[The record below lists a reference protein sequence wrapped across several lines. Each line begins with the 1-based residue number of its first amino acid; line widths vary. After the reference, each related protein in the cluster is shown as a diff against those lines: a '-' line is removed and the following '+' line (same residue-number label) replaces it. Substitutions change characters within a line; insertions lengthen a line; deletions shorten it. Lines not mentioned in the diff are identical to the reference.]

1 MHFQIRDVMNTQS
14 RSAERSD
21 IIDWIMKVYLDCY
34 PCFFQQA
41 LNTARMITDD
51 EETIHQVLLE
61 VNTLLPEISG
71 DVTPPEIGR
80 KVYRIVSRLT
90 GVQDPYKEIKQKCT
104 QQALALYPDLK
115 ERVRSA
121 DDRLKTA
128 IRIAIAGNVIDFGS
142 NIPFDI
148 EKDVGFILSQKFAID
163 HYDVFKTALTRAKSV
178 LYVADNAG
186 ETVFDRVLIEE
197 LGKPVTYVVREHP
210 IINDAVREDAIAAG
224 LDKVVD
230 IVSSGV
236 DAPGNI
242 LRLCS
247 DDFFKIYEVADF
259 IISKGQ
265 GNYEGLS
272 EENRPIFFLLKAKCS
287 VIAKHIGV
295 KQGSIILKKSKF
307 FDTQPAL

>member
-1 MHFQIRDVMNTQS
+1 
-14 RSAERSD
+14 
-21 IIDWIMKVYLDCY
+21 MKIYLDCY

-41 LNTARMITDD
+41 LNVTRMITAD
-51 EETIHQVLLE
+51 EEMAHQVLLE
-61 VNTLLPEISG
+61 VNALLPKITG
-71 DVTPPEIGR
+71 DITPPEIGR
-80 KVYRIVSRLT
+80 EVYRIVSRLT
-90 GVQDPYKEIKQKCT
+90 GVKDPYREIKEKCT
-104 QQALALYPDLK
+104 QQALALYPSLK

-121 DDRLKTA
+121 DDRLRRA

-142 NIPFDI
+142 NMPFDMENDLESI
-148 EKDVGFILSQKFAID
+148 IIQRFAID
-163 HYDVFKTALTRAKSV
+163 NYDAFTAALTRAKDV
-178 LYVADNAG
+178 LYIADNAG

-224 LDKVVD
+224 LDKVAD
-230 IVSSGV
+230 IISSGA

-242 LRLCS
+242 LHLCS
-247 DDFFKIYEVADF
+247 DEFLKIYEASDF

-272 EENRPIFFLLKAKCS
+272 GENRPIFFLLKAKCP

-295 KQGSIILKKSKF
+295 EQGSIILKQSKLF
-307 FDTQPAL
+307 NTHPDF

>member
-1 MHFQIRDVMNTQS
+1 
-14 RSAERSD
+14 
-21 IIDWIMKVYLDCY
+21 MKIYLDCY

-41 LNTARMITDD
+41 LNVTRMITSD
-51 EETIHQVLLE
+51 EEMAHQVLLE
-61 VNTLLPEISG
+61 VNALLPKITG
-71 DVTPPEIGR
+71 DITPPEIGR
-80 KVYRIVSRLT
+80 EVYRIVSRLT
-90 GVQDPYKEIKQKCT
+90 GVKDPYREIKEKCT
-104 QQALALYPDLK
+104 QQALALYPSLK

-121 DDRLKTA
+121 DDRLRRA

-142 NIPFDI
+142 NMPFDMENDLESI
-148 EKDVGFILSQKFAID
+148 IIQRFAID
-163 HYDVFKTALTRAKSV
+163 NYEAFTAALTRAKDV
-178 LYVADNAG
+178 LYIADNAG

-224 LDKVVD
+224 LDKVAD
-230 IVSSGV
+230 IISSGA

-242 LRLCS
+242 LHLCS
-247 DDFFKIYEVADF
+247 DEFLKIYEASDF

-272 EENRPIFFLLKAKCS
+272 GENRPIFFLLKAKCP

-295 KQGSIILKKSKF
+295 EQGSIILKSI
-307 FDTQPAL
+307 QGE

>member
-1 MHFQIRDVMNTQS
+1 
-14 RSAERSD
+14 
-21 IIDWIMKVYLDCY
+21 MKIYLDCY

-41 LNTARMITDD
+41 LNVTRMITSD
-51 EETIHQVLLE
+51 EEMAHQVLLE
-61 VNTLLPEISG
+61 VNALLPKITG
-71 DVTPPEIGR
+71 DITPPEIGR
-80 KVYRIVSRLT
+80 EVYRIVSRLT
-90 GVQDPYKEIKQKCT
+90 GVKDPYREIKEKCT
-104 QQALALYPDLK
+104 QQALALYPSLK

-121 DDRLKTA
+121 DDRLRRA

-142 NIPFDI
+142 NMPFDMENDLESI
-148 EKDVGFILSQKFAID
+148 IIQRFAID
-163 HYDVFKTALTRAKSV
+163 NYDAFTAALTRAKDV
-178 LYVADNAG
+178 LYIADNAG

-224 LDKVVD
+224 LDKVAD
-230 IVSSGV
+230 IISSGA

-242 LRLCS
+242 LHLCS
-247 DDFFKIYEVADF
+247 DEFLKIYEASDF

-272 EENRPIFFLLKAKCS
+272 GENRPIFFLLKAKCS

-295 KQGSIILKKSKF
+295 EQGSIILKHLEAK
-307 FDTQPAL
+307 

>member
-1 MHFQIRDVMNTQS
+1 
-14 RSAERSD
+14 
-21 IIDWIMKVYLDCY
+21 
-34 PCFFQQA
+34 
-41 LNTARMITDD
+41 MITDD
-51 EETIHQVLLE
+51 EETIHQILLE

-80 KVYRIVSRLT
+80 QVYRIVSRLT

-115 ERVRSA
+115 ESVRSA

-186 ETVFDRVLIEE
+186 ETVFDRVLIGE
-197 LGKPVTYVVREHP
+197 LEKPVTYVVREHP

-224 LDKVVD
+224 LDKVAD

-247 DDFFKIYEVADF
+247 DDFFKIYEAWR
-259 IISKGQ
+259 K
-265 GNYEGLS
+265 
-272 EENRPIFFLLKAKCS
+272 P
-287 VIAKHIGV
+287 
-295 KQGSIILKKSKF
+295 
-307 FDTQPAL
+307 

>member
-1 MHFQIRDVMNTQS
+1 
-14 RSAERSD
+14 
-21 IIDWIMKVYLDCY
+21 MKVYLDCY

-41 LNTARMITDD
+41 LNVTRMITSD
-51 EETIHQVLLE
+51 EEMAHQVLLE
-61 VNTLLPEISG
+61 VNALLPKITG
-71 DVTPPEIGR
+71 DITPPEIGR
-80 KVYRIVSRLT
+80 EVYRIVSRLT
-90 GVQDPYKEIKQKCT
+90 GVKDPYREIKEKCT
-104 QQALALYPDLK
+104 QQALALYPSLK

-121 DDRLKTA
+121 DDRLRRA

-142 NIPFDI
+142 NMPFDMENDLESI
-148 EKDVGFILSQKFAID
+148 IIQRFAID
-163 HYDVFKTALTRAKSV
+163 NYDAFTAALTRAKDV
-178 LYVADNAG
+178 LYIADNAG

-224 LDKVVD
+224 LDKVAD
-230 IVSSGV
+230 IISSGA

-242 LRLCS
+242 LHLCS
-247 DDFFKIYEVADF
+247 DEFLKIYEASDF

-272 EENRPIFFLLKAKCS
+272 GENRPIFFLLKAKCS

-295 KQGSIILKKSKF
+295 EQGSIILKHLEAK
-307 FDTQPAL
+307 